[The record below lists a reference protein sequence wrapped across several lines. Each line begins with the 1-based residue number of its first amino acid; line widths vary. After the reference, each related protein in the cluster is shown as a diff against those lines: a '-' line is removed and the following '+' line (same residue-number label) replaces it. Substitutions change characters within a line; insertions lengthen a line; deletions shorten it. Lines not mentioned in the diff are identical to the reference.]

1 MLESSKI
8 WNFEEA
14 LLFRTLRGEIDPG
27 ESESDL
33 DRNFQKINKYEK
45 NEKSREINLESN
57 HISAIG

>member
-1 MLESSKI
+1 MLEISKI

-33 DRNFQKINKYEK
+33 DRNFQKIKRNEK
-45 NEKSREINLESN
+45 N
-57 HISAIG
+57 

>member
-1 MLESSKI
+1 MLEISKI

-33 DRNFQKINKYEK
+33 DRNIQKRIKKKNLRKFEKIEKYLW
-45 NEKSREINLESN
+45 SRTI
-57 HISAIG
+57 